1 MKRNLIL
8 ATLVVALAACGPSKQ
23 QLQAAA
29 DAAAAQKEQAAAD
42 MARQYDDALT
52 AQKWEMARIHG
63 AALLA
68 EYPNSKAAEQVKA
81 TFNDTKAKAEAQ
93 REQERLSSLWTYA
106 RVAVGKGEQRSAQ
119 INGKQPI
126 DIDGSGPRT
135 VQLVFRDHPE
145 WKRSAYLILQVSDF
159 AKACYPGC
167 AVKVKT
173 DDGKVRT
180 FSAFRPK
187 TDEAIAMFINDYKG
201 LWKLARENK
210 AIEIEFLT
218 RDGGAK
224 TAVFETGGVNATQMP
239 GWN

>member
-1 MKRNLIL
+1 MKHHLIL
-8 ATLVVALAACGPSKQ
+8 VILAVALAACGPSKQ

-42 MARQYDDALT
+42 LAKQYDDALT

-68 EYPNSKAAEQVKA
+68 QYPDSKAAEQVKA
-81 TFNDTKAKAEAQ
+81 TFNDTKAKAETQ
-93 REQERLSSLWTYA
+93 SEQERLSSLWNYS
-106 RVAVGKGEQRSAQ
+106 RIAVGKGEQRSAM
-119 INGKQPI
+119 IYSKQAI
-126 DIDGSGPRT
+126 DLDGSGPRT

-145 WKRSAYLILQVSDF
+145 WKRSSYLVLQVSDF

-173 DDGKVRT
+173 DDGKIHT

-218 RDGGAK
+218 RDAGAK
-224 TAVFETGGVNATQMP
+224 AAVFETGGVNATQMP